1 MSEENVEVVRRF
13 IDAINRRDADDWA
26 AAVAPELEF
35 QSLFV
40 GIEGRTYR
48 GPESGRRYFGD
59 LADAW
64 DTFHVEIEETVD
76 LGGDRVLAS
85 VRYQGRGKAS
95 RADTEAHAWGINVVR
110 GGKVVSVQT
119 YLNRDAALE
128 AAGLRE

>member
-13 IDAINRRDADDWA
+13 IDAINRRNADDWA
-26 AAVAPELEF
+26 AVVAPELEF

-64 DTFHVEIEETVD
+64 DSFHVEIEDSVD
-76 LGGDRVLAS
+76 LGGDRVLTSA
-85 VRYQGRGKAS
+85 RYQGRGKAS
-95 RADTEAHAWGINVVR
+95 RAETEAHIWAVNVVR
-110 GGKVVSVQT
+110 DGKVVSART

>member
-1 MSEENVEVVRRF
+1 MTQENVEIVRRF
-13 IDAINRRDADDWA
+13 IDAINRGDVDDWA
-26 AAVAPELEF
+26 AVVAPELEF

-64 DTFHVEIEETVD
+64 DAFHVEIEETVD

-85 VRYQGRGKAS
+85 VRYQGRGKVS
-95 RADTEAHAWGINVVR
+95 RADTEAHVWGINLVR
-110 GGKVVSVQT
+110 GDKIVSVQT
-119 YLNRDAALE
+119 YLNRADALE

>member
-1 MSEENVEVVRRF
+1 MSEENIEVVRRF
-13 IDAINRRDADDWA
+13 IDAINRRDVDAWA

-64 DTFHVEIEETVD
+64 DTFHVEIEETAD

-85 VRYQGRGKAS
+85 VRYQGRGKVS
-95 RADTEAHAWGINVVR
+95 RADTEAHVWGINVVR
-110 GGKVVSVQT
+110 GDKIVSVQT
-119 YLNRDAALE
+119 YLNRNAALK
-128 AAGLRE
+128 AVGLSE